1 MKKAITLF
9 SQIAG
14 YMFTGDPTYITP
26 YKNARDLITELDCE
40 EIGYRLL
47 EVYFQV

>member
-1 MKKAITLF
+1 
-9 SQIAG
+9 
-14 YMFTGDPTYITP
+14 MFTGDPTYITP